1 MTRMKALRNWLA
13 VMVVAVVVG
22 VPVVDGVGVRVSAQA
37 TVTPAPAVPS
47 GAIELGTV
55 RIPRRVMANGES
67 LAAGTHQIRVTPQE
81 ARPEAAGQTPSY
93 ERWVEF
99 VQGGEVRGKD
109 VLSIVPSS
117 EIGDVAESSVPAAD
131 SSKVELLKGNDY
143 LRIWI
148 NRDAVDYLIHLPVA

>member
-13 VMVVAVVVG
+13 VMVVVG
-22 VPVVDGVGVRVSAQA
+22 VPVVDGVWVRVSAQA

-55 RIPRRVMANGES
+55 RIPRRVMANGET
-67 LAAGTHQIRVTPQE
+67 LAAGTYQIRVTPQE
-81 ARPEAAGQTPSY
+81 AQPEAAGQTPSY

-117 EIGDVAESSVPAAD
+117 EIGDVAESSVPAAG

-148 NRDAVDYLIHLPVA
+148 NRDAVNYLIHLPVA